1 MLARGVIEVPLAAS
15 QKFKSMESRGVNLSQ
30 WQNCNDVLRK
40 HHGGERHSLCLSLSI
55 YNN

>member
-40 HHGGERHSLCLSLSI
+40 HHGGERHSLCLSSSI